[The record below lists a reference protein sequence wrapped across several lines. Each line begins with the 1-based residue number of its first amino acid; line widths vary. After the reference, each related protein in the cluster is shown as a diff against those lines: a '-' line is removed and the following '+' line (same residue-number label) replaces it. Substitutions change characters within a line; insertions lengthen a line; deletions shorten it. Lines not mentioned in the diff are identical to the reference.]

1 MKKPSVSFLL
11 GMIAMLAMLLVGD
24 AITDNEDKDFKSLY
38 DAFSQSYALQQDV
51 LDNRAAIMSVI
62 QSENLSVS
70 EKKVRLDE
78 LWSVDNTLM
87 LSHMIKLIE
96 TNDSLSPLYQINS
109 SQGKERLR
117 QWVKQP
123 K

>member
-62 QSENLSVS
+62 QSKNLSVS